1 MPTFPFLQ
9 VDAFTTEP
17 LTGNAC
23 AVVFDEDERLDDAA
37 MLAIA
42 RETNLSETA
51 FVRRPRLPGA
61 DFAARYWTP
70 AAEIPLAGHPT
81 IATIFA
87 LVETGRLRLRGAVTS
102 VGLELPVG
110 VIRVDVVTAESESGG
125 RVREVAMFQPAP
137 RFGPTFAVTA
147 ALAAFGLTETDAL
160 PGAPPPQV
168 VSTGTPQLMVPVRGH
183 DALRRARLDVDRYER
198 LNMAAGDDKKP
209 AFFSAHLFCLEGATT
224 AGQTFARHFAG
235 PPNSGFEDPFTGSAT
250 GGMAAFLWH
259 HGLIG
264 SPRFVAEQGHWM
276 DRPGR
281 ASVEALGPREA
292 MTGVRV
298 AGSAVTIARGEILLR

>member
-1 MPTFPFLQ
+1 MPSFPFLQ
-9 VDAFTTEP
+9 VDAFTDVP
-17 LTGNAC
+17 LSGNAC
-23 AVVFDEDERLDDAA
+23 AVIFDEGERLDAA
-37 MLAIA
+37 TMLAVA

-81 IATIFA
+81 IATLFA
-87 LVETGRLRLRGAVTS
+87 LVETGRLVLRGPGTS

-110 VIRVDVVTAESESGG
+110 VIRVDVAADARG

-137 RFGPTFAVTA
+137 RFGRTFDTA
-147 ALAAFGLTETDAL
+147 ESLAAFGLDPADAL

-168 VSTGTPQLMVPVRGH
+168 VSTGTPQLMVPVRDLG
-183 DALRRARLDVDRYER
+183 ALRRARLDVDRYAR
-198 LNMAAGDDKKP
+198 LNLAAAGDA
-209 AFFSAHLFCLEGATT
+209 AFFSAHLFCLTGVTP

-235 PPNSGFEDPFTGSAT
+235 PPNNGFEDPFTGSAT

-259 HGLIG
+259 HGLITD
-264 SPRFVAEQGHWM
+264 PAFTAEQGHWM

-281 ASVEALGPREA
+281 ASVGALGPPDA

-298 AGSAVTIARGEILLR
+298 AGAAVATLRGELFLP